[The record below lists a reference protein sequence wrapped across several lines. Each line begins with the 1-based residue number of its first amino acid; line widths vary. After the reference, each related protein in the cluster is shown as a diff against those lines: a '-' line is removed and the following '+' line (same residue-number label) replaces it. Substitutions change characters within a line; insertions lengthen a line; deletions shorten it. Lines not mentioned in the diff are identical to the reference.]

1 MLKLHL
7 QLSSQRKRLYQ
18 EAIRRLQHVCVCDE
32 GSPDGRIV
40 GPEDISGE
48 HPIPCL
54 VDQPEKIAE
63 DHLMAR
69 VQGVPAH
76 PFAVIEHPIATASD
90 EGLDERAQE
99 AVKRAVEVLIA

>member
-48 HPIPCL
+48 HPTGS
-54 VDQPEKIAE
+54 K
-63 DHLMAR
+63 AR
-69 VQGVPAH
+69 SKALYCSTVG
-76 PFAVIEHPIATASD
+76 
-90 EGLDERAQE
+90 
-99 AVKRAVEVLIA
+99 